1 MHPYFLTLFTLF
13 PFVLLQEVLSKQS
26 LQLAG
31 CVDFQFIVVLG
42 SSAPAIR
49 ISSSLCCL
57 LQSLFKVQ
65 ASARIPRRTTAG
77 PVWISKSKLKIY
89 ASV

>member
-1 MHPYFLTLFTLF
+1 MHQYFLPLCNLF
-13 PFVLLQEVLSKQS
+13 PFVLLREVLSAQS
-26 LQLAG
+26 LEVAG

-42 SSAPAIR
+42 SSAPAVR
-49 ISSSLCCL
+49 IFSSLCCL

-65 ASARIPRRTTAG
+65 ASGRIPRGTTAG

-89 ASV
+89 GSV